1 MRSVCFLFLFIL
13 TGCVTPQQDK
23 QPRAWLK
30 PGVSV
35 ILPSPGLDMP
45 VSEQQLLTA
54 NVKGKS
60 YSLVALLDADKE
72 QLTLAGLSSLGIR
85 LFLLHYDKDG
95 IRTEQS
101 VMLPEIPPAE
111 QVLSDIMLSYWPVAR
126 WAPQLPQGWTLT
138 DNGDQR
144 ELRDEQ
150 KQIVSLITYSNAQGE
165 RIPVQIDNQIFSY
178 QIIISHLETTP

>member
-72 QLTLAGLSSLGIR
+72 QLTLAR
-85 LFLLHYDKDG
+85 ALFSGD
-95 IRTEQS
+95 
-101 VMLPEIPPAE
+101 PP
-111 QVLSDIMLSYWPVAR
+111 V
-126 WAPQLPQGWTLT
+126 
-138 DNGDQR
+138 
-144 ELRDEQ
+144 
-150 KQIVSLITYSNAQGE
+150 
-165 RIPVQIDNQIFSY
+165 F
-178 QIIISHLETTP
+178 TPL

>member
-1 MRSVCFLFLFIL
+1 
-13 TGCVTPQQDK
+13 
-23 QPRAWLK
+23 
-30 PGVSV
+30 
-35 ILPSPGLDMP
+35 MP
-45 VSEQQLLTA
+45 
-54 NVKGKS
+54 
-60 YSLVALLDADKE
+60 
-72 QLTLAGLSSLGIR
+72 GLSSLGIR